1 MNTDNS
7 FKKTGIKRVIAAFG
21 NTNKGIYWMLKNEAA
36 FRQEAVLLCLLS
48 GVSIFLDV
56 TALERVLLICSVL
69 FVLLIETL
77 NTAIEAV
84 VDRIGFEFHQLS
96 GLAKDLGSAAVF
108 ISFIIASLVWG
119 AILCF

>member
-7 FKKTGIKRVIAAFG
+7 FKRTGIKRVIAAFG

-48 GVSIFLDV
+48 GVSLFLDV